1 MDLLDIRKKAK
12 EAKAAK
18 EAEAKGTSVPE
29 PEAPSVPEPAPVKET
44 AVKRVKRR
52 HVKAA
57 SRVVSIAEAAPAVKA
72 ADRLSSPDA
81 HAEDG
86 VLSSSEPPATQ
97 GVPGGEGHKEAE
109 ISAVPAPE
117 EAAPAQENAV
127 SETAEAHDEEEMSA
141 AAAQAVES
149 SGKAELL
156 AFMLGDEEYAL
167 KMEEAREIIRWRKP
181 AKVPRAPEY
190 IIGIISLRGVILPVF
205 DVKKRLGLG
214 ELNPSRHTRIIVVS
228 EGGSFSGMVVDRITG
243 VTAVQVKEI
252 ESAPAVIDG
261 NEAEY
266 IEGVGRA
273 GERLLILIRAS
284 RALSA

>member
-18 EAEAKGTSVPE
+18 EAEAKGTSAPE
-29 PEAPSVPEPAPVKET
+29 PEAPSVPEPAPVKEI

-52 HVKAA
+52 HGKAA
-57 SRVVSIAEAAPAVKA
+57 SRVVAIAEAAPAVEA
-72 ADRLSSPDA
+72 A
-81 HAEDG
+81 
-86 VLSSSEPPATQ
+86 PAMERAA
-97 GVPGGEGHKEAE
+97 PGGEGHKEAE
-109 ISAVPAPE
+109 VP
-117 EAAPAQENAV
+117 AAPAREEAV
-127 SETAEAHDEEEMSA
+127 AEVGEAHDEEEMSA
-141 AAAQAVES
+141 AAQAVVPES

-181 AKVPRAPEY
+181 TKVPRAPEY
-190 IIGIISLRGVILPVF
+190 ILGIISLRGVILPVF

-228 EGGSFSGMVVDRITG
+228 EGGSLSGMVVDRITG
-243 VTAVQVKEI
+243 VSAVPEKEI

>member
-18 EAEAKGTSVPE
+18 EAEAKGASAPE
-29 PEAPSVPEPAPVKET
+29 PEAPPVPEPAPAKEI
-44 AVKRVKRR
+44 ALKKVKRR
-52 HVKAA
+52 HGKAA
-57 SRVVSIAEAAPAVKA
+57 GRVVSIAEAAQAV
-72 ADRLSSPDA
+72 
-81 HAEDG
+81 
-86 VLSSSEPPATQ
+86 
-97 GVPGGEGHKEAE
+97 
-109 ISAVPAPE
+109 E
-117 EAAPAQENAV
+117 EAAMEGSEGAEVPAATAQENAV
-127 SETAEAHDEEEMSA
+127 AEVGGAHVEEEMSA

-149 SGKAELL
+149 SGKVELL

-214 ELNPSRHTRIIVVS
+214 ELDPSRHTRIIVVS
-228 EGGSFSGMVVDRITG
+228 EGGSLSGMVVDRITG
-243 VTAVQVKEI
+243 VTAVPEREM

>member
-18 EAEAKGTSVPE
+18 EAEAKGASVPE
-29 PEAPSVPEPAPVKET
+29 PEAPSVPEPEPAKKIEL
-44 AVKRVKRR
+44 KKVKRR
-52 HVKAA
+52 HGTAA
-57 SRVVSIAEAAPAVKA
+57 SRVVSIAEAAPAPEA
-72 ADRLSSPDA
+72 APEEA
-81 HAEDG
+81 AE
-86 VLSSSEPPATQ
+86 
-97 GVPGGEGHKEAE
+97 EGREEAE
-109 ISAVPAPE
+109 IPAAPAME
-117 EAAPAQENAV
+117 EAAPAQENAA
-127 SETAEAHDEEEMSA
+127 AEAGEARDEDEMSA
-141 AAAQAVES
+141 AVQAVVPEP
-149 SGKAELL
+149 SGNVELL

-181 AKVPRAPEY
+181 TKVPRAPEY

-228 EGGSFSGMVVDRITG
+228 EGGSLSGMVVDRITG
-243 VTAVQVKEI
+243 VTAVPAQAI

-261 NEAEY
+261 SEAEY